1 MFDQTRLLLLY
12 IDRLTMKIAAPRNI
26 IHCSAT
32 AALHTVEVNLVK
44 INKKIVT
51 DISENQSQPEN
62 VDGNPDRQHRVTSK
76 AGSVRN
82 LFLYNLD

>member
-12 IDRLTMKIAAPRNI
+12 IYRLTMKIAAPRNI

-44 INKKIVT
+44 IVT
-51 DISENQSQPEN
+51 EISEDQSQPEN

-82 LFLYNLD
+82 LYLYNLD

>member
-1 MFDQTRLLLLY
+1 MFDQARLLLLY
-12 IDRLTMKIAAPRNI
+12 IYRLTMKIAAPRNI

-32 AALHTVEVNLVK
+32 VALHTVEVNLVK

-51 DISENQSQPEN
+51 DISEDQSQPEN

-82 LFLYNLD
+82 IYL